1 MTLTAHRDF
10 MLEILSKRI
19 QKPQSFAMQEA
30 DHRYRNCDG
39 YAQWAENTPVFIPGV
54 LGGRG

>member
-1 MTLTAHRDF
+1 
-10 MLEILSKRI
+10 
-19 QKPQSFAMQEA
+19 MQEA

-54 LGGRG
+54 LGGRGWWMDIDLFDGK